1 MKEIQSD
8 GISGSQVAVKLDIL
22 SKKMKRRRDENF
34 HTIKLTPLLPDVED
48 VYSNEQ
54 FPEVASS
61 FYNTF
66 LLYLEK

>member
-1 MKEIQSD
+1 MKS
-8 GISGSQVAVKLDIL
+8 
-22 SKKMKRRRDENF
+22 RRYETS

-48 VYSNEQ
+48 LYRNEQ

-66 LLYLEK
+66 SAVFRKMK